1 MKIEHMTCIGCP
13 VGCMLTVTLNED
25 TGEMEVTGN
34 LCPIG
39 DRYGKQ
45 ELLDPKR
52 MVTSTVEVDGG
63 YEVIVS
69 VKTSESIPKGLVKE
83 CVRSLSS
90 LKVKAPVNIGDV
102 IVENILDTGVN
113 IIATANVAPR

>member
-13 VGCMLTVTLNED
+13 VGCMLTVTLNEE

-52 MVTSTVEVDGG
+52 MVTSTVEVEGG

-102 IVENILDTGVN
+102 VVENILDTGVN